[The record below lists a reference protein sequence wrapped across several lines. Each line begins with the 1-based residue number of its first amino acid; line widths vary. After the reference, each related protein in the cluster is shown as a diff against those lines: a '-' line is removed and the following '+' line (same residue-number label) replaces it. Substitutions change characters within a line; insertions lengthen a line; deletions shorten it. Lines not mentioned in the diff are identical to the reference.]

1 MFEKYQTEVRL
12 DEDVENQIDALVK
25 NDGFKRERLG
35 CADYD
40 AIATLCSDIG
50 RIKMLHY
57 PRCKRRIYDTE
68 WECVIYHYPD
78 SRRIGTGKATTAKE
92 ALEKATAEATER
104 LKNLQDNIL
113 LQLKYGEN
121 WNSPL

>member
-1 MFEKYQTEVRL
+1 MFEKYQSEVRL
-12 DEDVENQIDALVK
+12 DEDAENQIDALVK
-25 NDGFKRERLG
+25 NEGFKRERLDFY
-35 CADYD
+35 ADYD

-50 RIKMLHY
+50 RIQMLHY
-57 PRCKRRIYDTE
+57 PRWKWRIYDTE

-92 ALEKATAEATER
+92 ALEKAIAEATER

-113 LQLKYGEN
+113 LQLQ
-121 WNSPL
+121 

>member
-1 MFEKYQTEVRL
+1 MLDKYQPEIRL
-12 DEDVENQIDALVK
+12 DEDAENQIDSLVK

-35 CADYD
+35 YYVDYD

-57 PRCKRRIYDTE
+57 PRYKRWIYNTE

-113 LQLKYGEN
+113 LHLQ
-121 WNSPL
+121 